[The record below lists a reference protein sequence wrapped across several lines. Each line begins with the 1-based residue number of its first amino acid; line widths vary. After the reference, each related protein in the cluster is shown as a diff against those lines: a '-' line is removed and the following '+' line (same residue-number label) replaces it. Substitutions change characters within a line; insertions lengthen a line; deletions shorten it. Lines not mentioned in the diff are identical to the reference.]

1 MVASFMATHMEG
13 KDENDDLG
21 AHASWFSR
29 EYEDAP
35 APMPDFIMQQKEKKI
50 RGTQRDATERGRI
63 CYNVVIFSNK
73 TTK

>member
-35 APMPDFIMQQKEKKI
+35 APMPDFIMQQKEKKS
-50 RGTQRDATERGRI
+50 RNTKRCHRKRQDMLQC
-63 CYNVVIFSNK
+63 CYLFK
-73 TTK
+73 